1 VPPACLDALRLTV
14 VHPQI
19 LPRTLCYCHADHH
32 RHFDSRRQNKDA
44 KSATINLILRQQRER
59 LALTLPRSAFHQE
72 YRYAH
77 IAVHCEHDT
86 AAIIILVGMVDAIV
100 IWLLVAK

>member
-1 VPPACLDALRLTV
+1 
-14 VHPQI
+14 
-19 LPRTLCYCHADHH
+19 
-32 RHFDSRRQNKDA
+32 
-44 KSATINLILRQQRER
+44 

-77 IAVHCEHDT
+77 IAAHCEHDT